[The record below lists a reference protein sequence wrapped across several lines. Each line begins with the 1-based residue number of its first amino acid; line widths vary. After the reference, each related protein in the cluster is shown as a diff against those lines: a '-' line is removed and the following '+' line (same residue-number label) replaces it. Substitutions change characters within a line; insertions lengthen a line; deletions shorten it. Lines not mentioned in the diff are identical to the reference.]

1 MRISFRLALLCVCLA
16 LAVAVQGA
24 FAGAN
29 KPKAAGASKTAA
41 KAKPK
46 TPVLVQAYYPF
57 NSQHKFIA
65 DYLKKYEKAHPKE
78 VTVEIYDQQTPEGRK
93 AWMKTGLSCSGVFIN
108 GKTKWDI
115 KRANGKTESVEFL
128 KRMDVY
134 WSHQDFET
142 LVKQLVEA
150 SKAKPK
156 AKPAAKAK

>member
-1 MRISFRLALLCVCLA
+1 MRMSSKLALLCACLA
-16 LAVAVQGA
+16 MVVAVQGA
-24 FAGAN
+24 FAGADR
-29 KPKAAGASKTAA
+29 PKAAGASKPVA
-41 KAKPK
+41 KAK

-65 DYLKKYEKAHPKE
+65 DYLKKYEKAHPKD
-78 VTVEIYDQQTPEGRK
+78 VTVELYDQQTPEGRK
-93 AWMKTGLSCSGVFIN
+93 AWMQTGLSCSGVFIN